1 MTCIEKYS
9 LFEYRFT
16 AKVQKP
22 FSMEISARFLCPD
35 GRKVVVRG
43 FYDGED
49 TFAVR
54 FMPEQE
60 GLFRFEILCGNR
72 EINGISGAFECVS
85 SNRHGRVIP
94 KGKYLET
101 IDGSRHFSAGTTC
114 YAWIYQPEY
123 IREETIAEL
132 GKGYFNKIRMCV
144 FPKHY
149 LYNEDEPDIYP
160 FVGTPGNF
168 HYDTPNVKLFQRL
181 DACVARLNDMDI
193 QADIILFHPYDKDF
207 WGFSKMNRQQDEA
220 YIRYVTARLGAY
232 ANVWWSAANEYDLFR
247 NNYKAHEKSWGRILR
262 CIRESDSFGH
272 MLGIHQCLKIYDH
285 RNRNLTHCS
294 LQRTG
299 MYVST
304 ETTTLFH
311 KKYRKPVVWD
321 EINYEGN
328 IKPTFGN
335 CTPQELVRHFWE
347 AAVRGA
353 YAGHGET
360 YASGDNVLWWS
371 KGGKLHGIS
380 QYRIRFLREVMA
392 DYGNPRLVC
401 CSSPEQLPVG
411 MEEDEAFVFYYGNTQ
426 SQVQD
431 IVLPQRHGY
440 QVEII
445 DTWNMERFSLD
456 GLHSGVTEVPLGGKP
471 FMAVFARKADPKP
484 LPERFDG
491 DCLLRDMKHYRGGKL
506 IYWLLTHLPILGT
519 NTFVLYDSLRH
530 LQTMAPDAVTD
541 SMIARVCDFVNE
553 GKIIHLLHL
562 LKKE

>member
-114 YAWIYQPEY
+114 YAWIYQPEH

-149 LYNEDEPDIYP
+149 LYNEEEPDIYP
-160 FVGTPGNF
+160 FVGTPGYF

-181 DACVARLNDMDI
+181 DACVAQLNDMDI
-193 QADIILFHPYDKDF
+193 QADIILFHPYDKDS

-247 NNYKAHEKSWGRILR
+247 NNYPLLCGGGAGGGYDNRQGRTP
-262 CIRESDSFGH
+262 SGA
-272 MLGIHQCLKIYDH
+272 GQQDH
-285 RNRNLTHCS
+285 RTEG
-294 LQRTG
+294 QRA
-299 MYVST
+299 VSPRLLRGSFHPKNQRYL
-304 ETTTLFH
+304 LF
-311 KKYRKPVVWD
+311 
-321 EINYEGN
+321 G
-328 IKPTFGN
+328 
-335 CTPQELVRHFWE
+335 L
-347 AAVRGA
+347 
-353 YAGHGET
+353 
-360 YASGDNVLWWS
+360 
-371 KGGKLHGIS
+371 
-380 QYRIRFLREVMA
+380 FLR
-392 DYGNPRLVC
+392 
-401 CSSPEQLPVG
+401 
-411 MEEDEAFVFYYGNTQ
+411 
-426 SQVQD
+426 
-431 IVLPQRHGY
+431 
-440 QVEII
+440 
-445 DTWNMERFSLD
+445 
-456 GLHSGVTEVPLGGKP
+456 GK
-471 FMAVFARKADPKP
+471 
-484 LPERFDG
+484 
-491 DCLLRDMKHYRGGKL
+491 
-506 IYWLLTHLPILGT
+506 
-519 NTFVLYDSLRH
+519 
-530 LQTMAPDAVTD
+530 Q
-541 SMIARVCDFVNE
+541 
-553 GKIIHLLHL
+553 
-562 LKKE
+562 